1 MKCMPK
7 ILIAFLIFLI
17 SISFSYSQNIE
28 VFKFTDEELS
38 NLKVR
43 KVRGAKNMTK
53 YNILT
58 EDGANIL
65 KAEVE
70 SGGSGLGKE
79 APIDLNQTPF
89 LNITWKVEK
98 GLPGIDEKSKKGH
111 DFAARFFVVKK
122 TGMTPLSNKAINY
135 VFSSNSS
142 IGENWPSPYTKS
154 SIDYV
159 LSSIDKNKNEWV
171 TVKTNVKEDYK
182 RFHNLNV
189 DILDGV
195 AIMVDTDQS
204 KSKAISYYKNIY
216 FSAE

>member
-1 MKCMPK
+1 MPK
-7 ILIAFLIFLI
+7 IFIAILIFLS

-43 KVRGAKNMTK
+43 KVRGAKNMTE
-53 YNILT
+53 YSILV
-58 EDGANIL
+58 EDGSNIL

-70 SGGSGLGKE
+70 NGGSGLGKE

-98 GLPGIDEKSKKGH
+98 GLLGIDEKSKKGH

-159 LSSIDKNKNEWV
+159 LSNIDKNKNEWV

-204 KSKAISYYKNIY
+204 KSQAISYYKNIY
-216 FSAE
+216 FSSE

>member
-1 MKCMPK
+1 MPK
-7 ILIAFLIFLI
+7 IFIFILIFLS

-43 KVRGAKNMTK
+43 KVRGAKNMTE
-53 YNILT
+53 YSILT

-70 SGGSGLGKE
+70 NGGSGLGKE

-98 GLPGIDEKSKKGH
+98 GLTGIDEKSKKGH

-204 KSKAISYYKNIY
+204 KSQAISYYKNIY
-216 FSAE
+216 FSSE

>member
-1 MKCMPK
+1 MNSMPNLY
-7 ILIAFLIFLI
+7 IVFLIFLY
-17 SISFSYSQNIE
+17 SISFSYAQNIE
-28 VFKFTDEELS
+28 AFKFTDEELS

-43 KVRGAKNMTK
+43 KARGAKNLTE
-53 YNILT
+53 YNILN
-58 EDGANIL
+58 EDGVNIL

-70 SGGSGLGKE
+70 NGGSGLGKE
-79 APIDLNQTPF
+79 ALIDLNQTPF

-142 IGENWPSPYTKS
+142 VGENWPSPYTKS

-159 LSSIDKNKNEWV
+159 LSSINKNKNEWV

-182 RFHNLNV
+182 RFHNLDV

-216 FSAE
+216 FSSE

>member
-1 MKCMPK
+1 MPK
-7 ILIAFLIFLI
+7 IFIAILIFLS

-28 VFKFTDEELS
+28 VFKFTAEELS

-43 KVRGAKNMTK
+43 KVRGAKNMTE
-53 YNILT
+53 YSILAD
-58 EDGANIL
+58 DGANIL

-70 SGGSGLGKE
+70 NGGSGLGKE
-79 APIDLNQTPF
+79 APIDLNHTPF

-204 KSKAISYYKNIY
+204 KSQAISYYKNIY
-216 FSAE
+216 FSSE

>member
-1 MKCMPK
+1 MPK
-7 ILIAFLIFLI
+7 IFITILLFLS

-43 KVRGAKNMTK
+43 KVRGAKNMTE
-53 YNILT
+53 YSILT
-58 EDGANIL
+58 EDGVNIL
-65 KAEVE
+65 KAKVE
-70 SGGSGLGKE
+70 NGGSGLGKE

-98 GLPGIDEKSKKGH
+98 DLSGINEKSKKGH

-122 TGMTPLSNKAINY
+122 TGLTPLSNKAINY
-135 VFSSNSS
+135 VFSSNEE
-142 IGENWPSPYTKS
+142 IGDFWTSPYTKS

-159 LSSIDKNKNEWV
+159 ISSTKNNLNEWV

-182 RFHNLNV
+182 KLHNLDV

-195 AIMVDTDQS
+195 AIMADTDQS
-204 KSKAISYYKNIY
+204 KKLSISYFQSIY
-216 FSAE
+216 FSVN

>member
-1 MKCMPK
+1 MPK
-7 ILIAFLIFLI
+7 IFIAILIFLS
-17 SISFSYSQNIE
+17 SISFSHSQNIE

-43 KVRGAKNMTK
+43 KVRGAKNMTE
-53 YNILT
+53 YSILAG
-58 EDGANIL
+58 DGANIL
-65 KAEVE
+65 KAKVE
-70 SGGSGLGKE
+70 NGGSGLGKE

-89 LNITWKVEK
+89 LNITWKVEM

>member
-1 MKCMPK
+1 MNFMPK
-7 ILIAFLIFLI
+7 IFIAILIFLS
-17 SISFSYSQNIE
+17 SISFGYSQNIE

-43 KVRGAKNMTK
+43 KVRGAKNMTE
-53 YNILT
+53 YSILV
-58 EDGANIL
+58 EDGSNIL

-70 SGGSGLGKE
+70 NGGSGLGKE

-98 GLPGIDEKSKKGH
+98 GLSGIDEKSKKGH

-204 KSKAISYYKNIY
+204 KFQAISYYKNIY
-216 FSAE
+216 FSSE

>member
-1 MKCMPK
+1 MPK
-7 ILIAFLIFLI
+7 LFIAFTIFLF

-28 VFKFTDEELS
+28 VFKFTDDEVS

-43 KVRGAKNMTK
+43 KVRGAKNLTK
-53 YNILT
+53 YKALT
-58 EDGANIL
+58 EDGVNIL
-65 KAEVE
+65 KAEVKN
-70 SGGSGLGKE
+70 GGSGLGKE

-98 GLPGIDEKSKKGH
+98 GLPGIDEKTKKGH

-135 VFSSNSS
+135 VFSSNSQ
-142 IGENWPSPYTKS
+142 IGEYWPSPYTKS

-159 LSSIDKNKNEWV
+159 LSNTDNNKNEWV

-216 FSAE
+216 FSSE

>member
-1 MKCMPK
+1 MPK
-7 ILIAFLIFLI
+7 IFIAILIFLS

-43 KVRGAKNMTK
+43 KVRGAKNMTE
-53 YNILT
+53 YSILA

-65 KAEVE
+65 KAKVE
-70 SGGSGLGKE
+70 NGGSGLGKE

-89 LNITWKVEK
+89 LNIPWKVEK

-142 IGENWPSPYTKS
+142 IGENWPNPYTKN

>member
-1 MKCMPK
+1 MPK
-7 ILIAFLIFLI
+7 IFIAILIFLS

-43 KVRGAKNMTK
+43 KVRGAKNMTE
-53 YNILT
+53 YSILT

-65 KAEVE
+65 KAKVE
-70 SGGSGLGKE
+70 NGGSGLGKE

-89 LNITWKVEK
+89 LNINWKVEK

-142 IGENWPSPYTKS
+142 IGDNWPSPYTKS

-204 KSKAISYYKNIY
+204 KSQAISYYKNIY
-216 FSAE
+216 FSSE